1 VLAIFQTFTGVLR
14 TGYSQ
19 GTPSTPIPKLAKK
32 RKKNET
38 ATIPSLYELPPF
50 AERPSEMAMTIQ
62 QVEHA
67 AAEHIMT

>member
-1 VLAIFQTFTGVLR
+1 VAH

-38 ATIPSLYELPPF
+38 ATMPSLYELPPF
-50 AERPSEMAMTIQ
+50 AESPREIAMTIQ
-62 QVEHA
+62 HVEHA
-67 AAEHIMT
+67 AAEHIITWNLG